1 VIDSAQFSIWN
12 IANGHQ
18 VESRR
23 LPLMWTHFLW
33 TYVAGPVAALLPVRW
48 RKALLLAGRVQWE
61 RAAAMSGFLEIV
73 VAIVGLGYWYMFEMT
88 LRVSQIMNASTNG
101 RIPAELGEHQVQ
113 GAALMLFYMNPLT
126 WILFYFFFEGAVR
139 LCGAAFAENVLGTM
153 PLYVLERLLFLVRYR
168 REARPREVARRNVK
182 SFVESVREKL
192 MVAKLKEVADELHYT
207 TSGTEETL
215 EIGASRRKEEWVA
228 PKIVRVD
235 EVYYRL
241 EKSTVEKGV
250 RPFWYQLRRLDAGVP
265 GRSVILYR
273 KGGAA
278 VKQ

>member
-1 VIDSAQFSIWN
+1 
-12 IANGHQ
+12 
-18 VESRR
+18 
-23 LPLMWTHFLW
+23 
-33 TYVAGPVAALLPVRW
+33 
-48 RKALLLAGRVQWE
+48 
-61 RAAAMSGFLEIV
+61 
-73 VAIVGLGYWYMFEMT
+73 
-88 LRVSQIMNASTNG
+88 
-101 RIPAELGEHQVQ
+101 
-113 GAALMLFYMNPLT
+113 MNPLT

-153 PLYVLERLLFLVRYR
+153 PLYVLERLLFLVRNR

-192 MVAKLKEVADELHYT
+192 MVARLKEVPDELHHT
-207 TSGTEETL
+207 TSGKEETL

-241 EKSTVEKGV
+241 ERSTVEKGV

-278 VKQ
+278 VKE